1 MRFKFVKIFVCL
13 LFLSSCGFKV
23 ADYNLD
29 YKIKE
34 LNTSGDKKINY
45 ILKNKI
51 LLNSNSASNKSVELN
66 IKTKRIKSINEK
78 NISNQITKYEIK
90 IETQV
95 SYLNLSTGKND
106 QFNISKSGFYNVN
119 SRYSET
125 LNNEKSLINLLTN
138 NLSDYILNRLAKEI
152 NDL

>member
-45 ILKNKI
+45 ILKNT
-51 LLNSNSASNKSVELN
+51 EL
-66 IKTKRIKSINEK
+66 TKEYFYNGEIVVHRGRNHG
-78 NISNQITKYEIK
+78 THIK
-90 IETQV
+90 IEALKQ
-95 SYLNLSTGKND
+95 
-106 QFNISKSGFYNVN
+106 
-119 SRYSET
+119 R
-125 LNNEKSLINLLTN
+125 NNYYITN
-138 NLSDYILNRLAKEI
+138 FDILGIVI
-152 NDL
+152 NDKINKLER